1 MPKSRI
7 ESGHGRKFPLQKREL
22 LVQLPVAGHI
32 PKGLCEVA
40 RFLTDGELCLLYNL
54 MARNIKRYYQARE
67 LRRKNLSFKEI
78 GKMMGITGSRAA
90 VLSNHIDFKIK
101 YQKQRRISN
110 ELKELVKRYSLSSSK
125 NALM

>member
-40 RFLTDGELCLLYNL
+40 RFLTDGELCLLYKP
-54 MARNIKRYYQARE
+54 MARNLKRYYQAWE
-67 LRRKNLSFKEI
+67 LHQQGKTFKAIGEI
-78 GKMMGITGSRAA
+78 MKITGSRAN
-90 VLSNHIDFKIK
+90 VLSNFIDFKIK

-110 ELKELVKRYSLSSSK
+110 ELKELVKKYNYQTIFL
-125 NALM
+125 